1 MQNIDMRF
9 SFDGLDLP
17 GMQRGVAATISA
29 IEKQVLDGVAAGA
42 IDEKLLR
49 ASLHALTHAAARAQ
63 EEYESVRDESLPTVW
78 TAVTHKT

>member
-17 GMQRGVAATISA
+17 GMQRAVDATIKA
-29 IEKQVLDGVAAGA
+29 IEKQVLDGVASGA
-42 IDEKLLR
+42 FDQALFR

-63 EEYESVRDESLPTVW
+63 QEYESVRDESLPEVW
-78 TAVTHKT
+78 TAVTHNT